1 MKIHTFVYSL
11 RNVQTKY
18 TYCVLSVFWNVN
30 GYTYPRLLGFLFVL
44 TDIESCELTI
54 LYRLSPN
61 AYKSIRVISVYVPTY
76 ISLYTHI

>member
-1 MKIHTFVYSL
+1 MVIRTPDF
-11 RNVQTKY
+11 
-18 TYCVLSVFWNVN
+18 
-30 GYTYPRLLGFLFVL
+30 LGFLFVL

-54 LYRLSPN
+54 LYRLSTN